1 VPRHIEEDVNVPMNR
16 TDRAIVP
23 AGPFAGP
30 LVVSMWLIPRDR
42 VIADALGHMFIDDL
56 LNSDF
61 G

>member
-1 VPRHIEEDVNVPMNR
+1 MPMNR